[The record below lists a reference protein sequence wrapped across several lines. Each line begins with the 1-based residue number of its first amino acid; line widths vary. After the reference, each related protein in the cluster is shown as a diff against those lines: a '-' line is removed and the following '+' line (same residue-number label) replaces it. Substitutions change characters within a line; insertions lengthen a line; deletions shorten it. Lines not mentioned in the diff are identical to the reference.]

1 MTPQEMFD
9 KAVTGIKKQG
19 RLSQGTPVHARRQR
33 VRGDGVSRLRAFLLG
48 VQEFRLSITT
58 CLDDGDLSEAYDS
71 GREWAHRLTFRRYE
85 P

>member
-1 MTPQEMFD
+1 MTLQEMFD

-19 RLSQGTPVHARRQR
+19 RL
-33 VRGDGVSRLRAFLLG
+33 RAFLLG
-48 VQEFRLSITT
+48 VQEFRLSLTT
-58 CLDDGDLSEAYDS
+58 RLDDGDLSEAYDS